1 MPDVRGLSES
11 EAREVIADSGLSD
24 AKIKTKDQPSIAAK
38 GTVIAQEPAAGAD
51 RAGTVTLTLAAPA
64 EIPPVVGADVRA
76 GVRDL
81 QELGATVEVRRTYQ
95 AGAAVD
101 TVLAV
106 DPAVGKPVPPHV
118 ILTVAAPPAIAYLGD
133 LSGTQGGCAA
143 EAVSVNGVRYEH
155 ALRCAADVGRF
166 TEAAYLLDR
175 KTLRFDAVIGQPDTD
190 APGRTVQYAVV
201 GDGKV
206 MVSGVL
212 RYGETRTLS
221 LDTSGVLRLVLRVTA
236 GSNTVGAAVASVAFG
251 DARVTAG
258 PADIAAVRTATP

>member
-1 MPDVRGLSES
+1 
-11 EAREVIADSGLSD
+11 
-24 AKIKTKDQPSIAAK
+24 
-38 GTVIAQEPAAGAD
+38 
-51 RAGTVTLTLAAPA
+51 
-64 EIPPVVGADVRA
+64 
-76 GVRDL
+76 
-81 QELGATVEVRRTYQ
+81 
-95 AGAAVD
+95 
-101 TVLAV
+101 
-106 DPAVGKPVPPHV
+106 VGKPVPPHV

-133 LSGTQGGCAA
+133 LPGTQGGCTAA
-143 EAVSVNGVRYEH
+143 ALSVNGARYEH

-190 APGRTVQYAVV
+190 ATGRTVQYAVV

-206 MVSGVL
+206 LVSGVL

-236 GSNTVGAAVASVAFG
+236 GSNTAGPAVASLAFG

-258 PADIAAVRTATP
+258 PADIAAVRTVTP